1 MEPVK
6 GGKLANPPQEIKDIL
21 KNANP
26 NASTASWAIRYC
38 ASLPNVMMVLSG
50 MSNMEQMDDNISY
63 MRQFQP
69 LSEEEYGVLDVVE
82 KTLQHYAG
90 ISCTAC
96 HYCTPG
102 CPMEIHI
109 PEIFAVMNVY
119 KMYGNL
125 IEARNE
131 YKWRPGGE
139 RASACVQCGQC
150 EDACPQ
156 HLPIISLL
164 EEVVQTLEE

>member
-6 GGKLANPPQEIKDIL
+6 GGKLADPPQEVKDIL
-21 KNANP
+21 TSANP
-26 NASTASWAIRYC
+26 DASFASWAIRYT
-38 ASLPNVMMVLSG
+38 ASLPNVMVVLSG
-50 MSNMEQMDDNISY
+50 MSDLEQINDNVSY
-63 MRQFQP
+63 MREFQP
-69 LSEEEYGVLDVVE
+69 LNDEEYGVLNSVV
-82 KTLQHYAG
+82 KMLQQYAG
-90 ISCTAC
+90 IACTAC

-125 IEARNE
+125 HEARNE

-139 RASACVQCGQC
+139 WASACVQCGQC

-164 EEVVQTLEE
+164 EEVVETLER